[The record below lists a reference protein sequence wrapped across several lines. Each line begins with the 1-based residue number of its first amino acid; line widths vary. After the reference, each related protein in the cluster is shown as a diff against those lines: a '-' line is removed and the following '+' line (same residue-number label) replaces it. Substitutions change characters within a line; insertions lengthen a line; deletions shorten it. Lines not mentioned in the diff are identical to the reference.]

1 MKQTL
6 PKSKIKNPWPK
17 EKRWVARKVIEWDLF
32 TYESVKKNIE
42 RVMEEIGD
50 MAAPSATDI
59 RENIYTQS
67 KQVQFNGGFNT
78 SMVIGRP
85 VHGSGD
91 PTSDKAESI
100 RKYRQVMLGSNIE
113 YKESVRRINAIE
125 EVLGILDKSAIQD
138 NKLRAQL
145 IREYYFKQEKTLGAI
160 ADDLHICER
169 TARRWR
175 NKTIYEIAKRLG
187 FII

>member
-1 MKQTL
+1 MRQTL
-6 PKSKIKNPWPK
+6 PKSKVKNPWPK
-17 EKRWVARKVIEWDLF
+17 EKRWAARKVIEWDLF

-42 RVMEEIGD
+42 KVMEEIED

-78 SMVIGRP
+78 SIIIGKP
-85 VHGSGD
+85 IHGSGD
-91 PTSDKAESI
+91 PTADKAETI
-100 RKYRQVMLGSNIE
+100 RKYRQIMLGNTE

-125 EVLGILDKSAIQD
+125 EVLEILDKSAIQD
-138 NKLRAQL
+138 NNLRATL
-145 IREYYFKQEKTLGAI
+145 IREYYFKQNKTLGAI
-160 ADDLHICER
+160 ADELHICER

-187 FII
+187 FVI